1 MAKRT
6 RVFLLVATGV
16 LVAGLG
22 TGLIAWAMGV
32 PVLAAL
38 GSNVPDELA
47 YVPGNARLVA
57 YANVREVM
65 NSPLHDTIQQLGRAN
80 PSNADGLEARTGIN
94 IETDID
100 RVVAAL
106 AGQSG
111 PAGTDR
117 PLVVA
122 RGRFNEVKIEGLM
135 RDQGA
140 QVELYRGKRLVF
152 IKDDSHDV
160 ALVFAETGLVLF
172 GDEAAV
178 RGAIDTKAGA
188 AGNIT
193 GNTEFMGLVSSVDDG
208 TAWTVAKFDA
218 LAGRTPLPPEVA
230 SQLPPINW
238 LAASGRLSGDMRG
251 LVRAE
256 ARDEASAENL
266 RDVVK
271 GFLALAKIQGAQRP
285 ELKGMLSSVE
295 LGGEGKTV
303 SLSFEVTPA
312 VLDFLGS
319 GAAGRGAPAPRRP
332 ARPRSAPPV
341 Y

>member
-6 RVFLLVATGV
+6 RVFLLVSAGV

-22 TGLIAWAMGV
+22 TGLVAWAMGM

-38 GSNVPDELA
+38 TANAPDELA
-47 YVPGNARLVA
+47 YVPDNARLVA
-57 YANVREVM
+57 YADVRQVM
-65 NSPLHDTIQQLGRAN
+65 NSQLHDKLRQLQRAN
-80 PSNADGLEARTGIN
+80 PSGADGLEARTGIN
-94 IETDID
+94 LETDID
-100 RVVAAL
+100 RVVASL
-106 AGQSG
+106 SGLSG

-117 PLVVA
+117 PLLVA
-122 RGRFNEVKIEGLM
+122 RGRFNQVKIEGLM

-140 QVELYRGKRLVF
+140 QVEQYRGKRLVF
-152 IKDDSHDV
+152 IKDDSHDA
-160 ALVFAETGLVLF
+160 ALAFAETGLVLF
-172 GDEAAV
+172 GDGSAV
-178 RGAIDTKAGA
+178 RRAIDVKAGG

-193 GNTEFMGLVSSVDDG
+193 GNAEFMGFVNDVDES

-218 LAGRTPLPPEVA
+218 LAGRGALPPEVA

-238 LAASGRLSGDMRG
+238 LAASGTVASDVRG
-251 LVRAE
+251 LIRAE
-256 ARDEASAENL
+256 ARDVESADNL

-285 ELKGMLSSVE
+285 ELKGLLSTVA

-303 SLSFEVTPA
+303 SLSFEITPA
-312 VLDFLGS
+312 MIDFFGS
-319 GAAGRGAPAPRRP
+319 GPGLPTPRP
-332 ARPRSAPPV
+332 PRPRAAPPV